1 MAPPRPPLTGMN
13 ARWALLGSNKQL
25 LPCKCWQAHRCYLNK
40 RPVCLVSQ
48 CFQVPVSDGWFRL
61 IFARLGSKWGLRYP
75 ARGPARENRRP
86 LPCEDNRIAPNGH
99 MGRDAGDRK
108 GR

>member
-1 MAPPRPPLTGMN
+1 MAPPRPLLTGMN

-61 IFARLGSKWGLRYP
+61 IFARLGSKWAAVPR
-75 ARGPARENRRP
+75 ARPGQREP
-86 LPCEDNRIAPNGH
+86 EAS
-99 MGRDAGDRK
+99 AV
-108 GR
+108 

>member
-1 MAPPRPPLTGMN
+1 MSPPHPPLTGMN

-75 ARGPARENRRP
+75 RARPGQREP
-86 LPCEDNRIAPNGH
+86 EAS
-99 MGRDAGDRK
+99 AV
-108 GR
+108 

>member
-13 ARWALLGSNKQL
+13 ARWALLGTNKQL

-48 CFQVPVSDGWFRL
+48 CFQMPVSDGWVRL
-61 IFARLGSKWGLRYP
+61 ILALWG
-75 ARGPARENRRP
+75 
-86 LPCEDNRIAPNGH
+86 PNGVC
-99 MGRDAGDRK
+99 GTPREARPERTGGLCRV
-108 GR
+108 RVTE